1 MKKIKNIAKKID
13 DFIPSNGPKPIE
25 APCQHRYTVVIEW
38 EAKLDSNVLQGLV
51 AKKLKCEFCPSVQE
65 L

>member
-1 MKKIKNIAKKID
+1 MREEITRASY
-13 DFIPSNGPKPIE
+13 SNHDCK
-25 APCQHRYTVVIEW
+25 YTVVIEW